1 MMRRISSFLLML
13 ILSISVMGCGNAS
26 ASSENANSN
35 NDSTPAT
42 ENSPVLSQGVSDTT
56 TTDNAVSSE
65 TTIETTED
73 VSEPEPVQ
81 NFTGSLYTL
90 PVGAKGEEWTE
101 EQLDEYLKDCKV
113 YQKYCQPNENGKI
126 KVDIDELMKEFGF
139 EYVDTYD
146 GNNVYNIYWKQR
158 GNVKMICVLTDDNH
172 LFVYFE
178 SKDDSARIHFSL
190 AADSSIQ
197 DDIVSFKTQHINNG
211 SQFNGISAAHLK
223 GVIAT
228 LWQICDSGRYDCGRL
243 PYPSDYVLDVLA
255 SGSFNLNKSIDF
267 ASTDIT
273 FETHNVYH

>member
-1 MMRRISSFLLML
+1 MMRRISSFLFML

-65 TTIETTED
+65 TTIETTEV

-101 EQLDEYLKDCKV
+101 EQLDEYLKDCKA
-113 YQKYCQPNENGKI
+113 YQKLCQPNENGKI

-146 GNNVYNIYWKQR
+146 GNNVYNVYWKQV
-158 GNVKMICVLTDDNH
+158 GNLRIASALTTDSYLYIYLENEATPLRVVLFGTD
-172 LFVYFE
+172 FT
-178 SKDDSARIHFSL
+178 SAH
-190 AADSSIQ
+190 
-197 DDIVSFKTQHINNG
+197 DDIVTFYTQHIDDG
-211 SQFNGISAAHLK
+211 DGFMRTTLRHLK
-223 GVIAT
+223 GTVAT
-228 LWQICDSGRYDCGRL
+228 LNYLCNSTEIDCGRL
-243 PYPSDYVLDVLA
+243 PYPAEYSMDILT
-255 SGSFNLNKSIDF
+255 SGSFNLNKSVNF
-267 ASTDIT
+267 VSTDIT
-273 FETHNVYH
+273 LETHNVYH